1 MKIVTT
7 ILALTVSVI
16 AIGGAGTIYL
26 DYLDARSFER
36 MREACAPGAVVS
48 YQREKL
54 GRMIT
59 VNCEHDL
66 PRNTQ

>member
-7 ILALTVSVI
+7 ILALTVI

-36 MREACAPGAVVS
+36 MREACAPGAVIS
-48 YQREKL
+48 YQRDRL
-54 GRMIT
+54 GGMIT

-66 PRNTQ
+66 PQTT

>member
-36 MREACAPGAVVS
+36 MREA
-48 YQREKL
+48 
-54 GRMIT
+54 
-59 VNCEHDL
+59 
-66 PRNTQ
+66 